1 MSYTILVIVPKKSNM
16 NKTKIATNIF
26 LVIGLVILGF
36 MVHKI
41 GIDII
46 WTNIKLTKWW
56 FLAIVGTWGLV
67 YLVNTFSFHTIIQ
80 DGSEEARTVSFIKT
94 FRLVISGYAI
104 NQITPLGLL
113 GGEPYRIMKL
123 RENLGVQKAT
133 SSVLLYMMMHIVSHF
148 IFWMISI
155 PLLLLIVPNI
165 SSTIRIILVIV
176 AIASLL
182 LLYWSFTVYSK
193 GFIVKALTIAS
204 KLPFIGKRVKI
215 YYHQHSEKIEQ
226 MDFLI
231 ADLYK
236 NRKKDFIKSLS
247 IELLSRYVQCIEIIF
262 MMYAIGFPV
271 SFSESVLI
279 ESVQSLVGNLFF
291 FMPMQLG
298 AREGGFVIVFGL
310 LSLAAA
316 HGVYVSLCMRI
327 RELVWSIIGLGLIK
341 IEPGNIK

>member
-1 MSYTILVIVPKKSNM
+1 M

-26 LVIGLVILGF
+26 LLIGIVILGF
-36 MVHKI
+36 MIHKI
-41 GIDII
+41 GLDVI

-56 FLAIVGTWGLV
+56 FVAIVGTWGLV
-67 YLVNTFSFHTIIQ
+67 YIVNAVSFHTIIR
-80 DGSEEARTVSFIKT
+80 DGSEETQKVSFLKT
-94 FRLVISGYAI
+94 LRLTISGYAI

-113 GGEPYRIMKL
+113 GGEPYRILKL
-123 RENLGVQKAT
+123 KPYIGVQKAT

-155 PLLLLIVPNI
+155 PLLLLIVPNL
-165 SSTIRIILVIV
+165 STTIRVILVIV
-176 AIASLL
+176 AICSLL

-204 KLPFIGKRVKI
+204 KIPFIGKKI
-215 YYHQHSEKIEQ
+215 KMYYRQHHDKIEQ
-226 MDFLI
+226 MDYLI

-236 NRKKDFIKSLS
+236 NRKSDFIKSLS
-247 IELLSRYVQCIEIIF
+247 IELLSRYVQCLEIVF
-262 MMYAIGFPV
+262 MMYVIGFPV
-271 SFSESVLI
+271 TFSESVLI

-310 LSLAAA
+310 LSLAAS

-327 RELVWSIIGLGLIK
+327 RELVWSIIGLGIIK
-341 IEPGNIK
+341 TEPGIE

>member
-1 MSYTILVIVPKKSNM
+1 M
-16 NKTKIATNIF
+16 NKTKIATNAFFVLGFI
-26 LVIGLVILGF
+26 ILGF
-36 MVHKI
+36 MIHKI
-41 GIDII
+41 GLDTI

-56 FLAIVGTWGLV
+56 FIAIIGIWGVV
-67 YLVNTFSFHTIIQ
+67 YLINTVSFHTIIR
-80 DGSEEARTVSFIKT
+80 DGSPEAKKVSFLQV
-94 FRLVISGYAI
+94 FRLTISGYAI
-104 NQITPLGLL
+104 NQMTPFGLL
-113 GGEPYRIMKL
+113 GGEPYRVMKL
-123 RENLGVQKAT
+123 KPKIGIQKAT

-193 GFIVKALTIAS
+193 GFIVKALTLAS
-204 KLPFIGKRVKI
+204 KIPFLGKKVKI
-215 YYHQHSEKIEQ
+215 YYRQHSDKIMQ
-226 MDFLI
+226 MDHLI

-236 NRKKDFIKSLS
+236 NRKKDFIKSLT
-247 IELLSRYVQCIEIIF
+247 IELLSRYAQCIEIIF

-271 SFSESVLI
+271 TFSESVLI

-298 AREGGFVIVFGL
+298 AREGGFVIVFGM

-327 RELVWSIIGLGLIK
+327 RELVWSIIGLGIIK
-341 IEPGNIK
+341 IEPQSNQA